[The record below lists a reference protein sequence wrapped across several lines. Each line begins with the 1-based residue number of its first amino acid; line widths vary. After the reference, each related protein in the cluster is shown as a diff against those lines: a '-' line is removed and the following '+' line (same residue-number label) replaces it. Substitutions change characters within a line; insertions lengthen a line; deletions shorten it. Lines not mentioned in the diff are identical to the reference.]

1 MFVAPRKHPRL
12 RSNHPGEVE
21 ILLPGKPGAPRKLCI
36 PVTIRSVSV
45 EGVGVALNAHP
56 DRPLGRGDTVTMRIT
71 SDKDPMEIPGRV
83 AWFNDHHKYPIHLG
97 IHLQLE
103 FARANM
109 RHAYAHWVVDLSRA
123 QLGG

>member
-21 ILLPGKPGAPRKLCI
+21 ILLPGKPGAPKKVCI

-45 EGVGVALNAHP
+45 EGVGVSL
-56 DRPLGRGDTVTMRIT
+56 DGRPARPPGRGDTVTMRIGA
-71 SDKDPMEIPGRV
+71 SGHLMELPGRV
-83 AWFNDHHKYPIHLG
+83 AWFNNEHKYAIHLG

-103 FARANM
+103 FARAPM
-109 RHAYAHWVVDLSRA
+109 RHAYAHWVVDLSRS

>member
-12 RSNHPGEVE
+12 RSDHPGEVE
-21 ILLPGKPGAPRKLCI
+21 ILLPGKPGAPQKMRI

-45 EGVGVALNAHP
+45 EGVGVALDVHP
-56 DRPLGRGDTVTMRIT
+56 ERPLGRGDTVTMRI
-71 SDKDPMEIPGRV
+71 SKLEQPVELPGRV
-83 AWFNDHHKYPIHLG
+83 AWFNDQHKYPIQLG

-109 RHAYAHWVVDLSRA
+109 RHAFAHWVVDLSRA

>member
-21 ILLPGKPGAPRKLCI
+21 ILLPGTPGSPQKMLI
-36 PVTIRSVSV
+36 PVTIRSVSC
-45 EGVGVALNAHP
+45 EGVGVTLEKIP
-56 DRPLGRGDTVTMRIT
+56 ERPLGRGDTVTMHL
-71 SDKDPMEIPGRV
+71 SANGSSVALPGRV

-97 IHLQLE
+97 IHLQLQ
-103 FARANM
+103 FARSKM
-109 RHAYAHWVVDLSRA
+109 RHAYAHWVVDLSRS

>member
-21 ILLPGKPGAPRKLCI
+21 ILLPGKPGAPRKVRI
-36 PVTIRSVSV
+36 PVTIRSVSS
-45 EGVGVALNAHP
+45 EGVGVSLNG
-56 DRPLGRGDTVTMRIT
+56 RPERPPGRGDTVTMRIARK
-71 SDKDPMEIPGRV
+71 SDPVELPGRV
-83 AWFNDHHKYPIHLG
+83 AWFNDQHKYPIHLG

-103 FARANM
+103 FARSSM
-109 RHAYAHWVVDLSRA
+109 RHAFAHWVVDLSRS